1 MWYIKFDY
9 YQKET
14 YYIMDL
20 SLLSKE
26 TLIMMI
32 KDQQKIIETYEKDQ
46 KEIIETHEK
55 ETSQPRV
62 KSIQRPERQC
72 WRLQVWWGNKNGKS
86 QSENKRRIMEIM
98 YEKKIHLVDLIKRT
112 YSFDEINTHRQKQ
125 LDRVTKGDKVF
136 MCDNKHT
143 YYEGTLLNDYTHYP
157 PQSMIDNHL
166 EIIHIVW
173 GNSCLIHNITPF
185 IYMANIDWVKK
196 ELTQDM
202 KTYLMKSVANGGGRI
217 DMQGTILKLNP
228 M

>member
-1 MWYIKFDY
+1 
-9 YQKET
+9 
-14 YYIMDL
+14 MDL
-20 SLLSKE
+20 SSLSKE

-32 KDQQKIIETYEKDQ
+32 KDQQKIIETYGR
-46 KEIIETHEK
+46 K
-55 ETSQPRV
+55 ETSQSPV

-72 WRLQVWWGNKNGKS
+72 WRLQVWGGTGNGKS
-86 QSENKRRIMEIM
+86 QSENKRRIMELLC
-98 YEKKIHLVDLIKRT
+98 EKKIHLVDLIKRT
-112 YSFDEINTHRQKQ
+112 YSFNEINTRRQKQ

-228 M
+228 I